1 MIQLLV
7 FVKFRLHF
15 LLFHATISPATI
27 PTMKRIL
34 PILLV
39 LTAALGAATEP
50 ARTFDL
56 TPGKPL
62 RGSDE

>member
-1 MIQLLV
+1 
-7 FVKFRLHF
+7 
-15 LLFHATISPATI
+15 
-27 PTMKRIL
+27 MKRIL

-39 LTAALGAATEP
+39 LTAALDAATEP